1 MVISLILLFQL
12 IFRKVADVKKEKELA
27 EKRKNDPPLE
37 LSSDHPVRK
46 LISRFRKISDAKSM
60 QANTDPE
67 KGSRADMSGGE
78 RGGTEKSRSFARLIN
93 VTENSTPKT
102 GGGSS
107 KWGKM
112 VNGSGPPD
120 GESKQNKPNNENKEE
135 MKNGDPPKPQLKPAS
150 KWGKMMGKTAEL
162 IKDTDKEETQNNLR
176 KSESM
181 DSGIIRSNVKL
192 DLITEEN
199 VGHAVTVRN
208 ENNNNLTSRDN
219 SISAMSIAERHML
232 TSLNDIKLEMK
243 EDMDILH
250 QKMNRIDE
258 QISEILR
265 MFSPS
270 SSPCSSHE
278 DSTYPHSKENSTRNT
293 DNNNSTDP
301 ATESSEEE
309 SPKNHVLICDVDFI
323 PKSAESPTPNLPK
336 DGDISTTLSN
346 SASCGVSPISR
357 LSTPSSHSSAQ
368 RNHIK
373 QPTSNSVSKASLKE
387 SKEVQ
392 QSGSSNDDTASKPN
406 PQTHDGHLQPPIT
419 NAVSKQ
425 EKTGRIKSSDITIH
439 KTSTSSNER
448 DSRHEARDG
457 NNTPTNKRNG
467 AKTNVHAKGGNGAS
481 MADHEEHIPSLS
493 IGVHKKTSQK
503 NGTPPPSKVD
513 NHSNVEGNT
522 PPPPQSYR
530 GDNASPSPGADGSKS
545 TSPTNG
551 GNKTKSKDGQL
562 ATSKRNEYPLISALG
577 PAVGY
582 SVNPTGISST
592 PRPNS
597 PKLST
602 SHASTPTGPAASVS
616 DVSMTEASGQRNVI
630 SMADDVLKMKTRTRR
645 GSNGQKPKYSSN
657 IQSSSKTSM
666 EGKTSPDPQRLE
678 AQKIPGGI
686 KLPLDSEGA
695 HIKDRDLDIL

>member
-1 MVISLILLFQL
+1 
-12 IFRKVADVKKEKELA
+12 VKKEKELA

-67 KGSRADMSGGE
+67 KGSRTDMSGGE
-78 RGGTEKSRSFARLIN
+78 RGSTEKSRSFARLIN

-120 GESKQNKPNNENKEE
+120 GEGKENKPNNESKEE
-135 MKNGDPPKPQLKPAS
+135 MKNGDPSKPQLKPAS
-150 KWGKMMGKTAEL
+150 KWGKMMGKTAEPT
-162 IKDTDKEETQNNLR
+162 KEAEKEETQNNLR

-199 VGHAVTVRN
+199 VGHTVTVRN
-208 ENNNNLTSRDN
+208 ENNNNVTSRDH
-219 SISAMSIAERHML
+219 SVSAMSVAERHML
-232 TSLNDIKLEMK
+232 TSLHDIKLEMK

-278 DSTYPHSKENSTRNT
+278 DSTYPHSKENSTRNIN
-293 DNNNSTDP
+293 NNNSSDP

-309 SPKNHVLICDVDFI
+309 SSKNHILICDVDFI
-323 PKSAESPTPNLPK
+323 PKSAESPIPNLPK
-336 DGDISTTLSN
+336 DSDVNTTLSN
-346 SASCGVSPISR
+346 STSCGVSPISR
-357 LSTPSSHSSAQ
+357 LSTPSSHSSTQ

-373 QPTSNSVSKASLKE
+373 QQTSSPVSNASLKE
-387 SKEVQ
+387 SKEAQ
-392 QSGSSNDDTASKPN
+392 QHGSTNDAIA
-406 PQTHDGHLQPPIT
+406 PQTHDGHLQPPS
-419 NAVSKQ
+419 NNGVSKQ
-425 EKTGRIKSSDITIH
+425 EKIGRTVHKSSAA
-439 KTSTSSNER
+439 SNER
-448 DSRHEARDG
+448 DPRSEARDG
-457 NNTPTNKRNG
+457 DNPPLNKRAG
-467 AKTNVHAKGGNGAS
+467 AKTNVPSKGGSSVS
-481 MADHEEHIPSLS
+481 MADHNEHIPSSS
-493 IGVHKKTSQK
+493 IGVRKKTSLK
-503 NGTPPPSKVD
+503 NGRHTPPPGKPE
-513 NHSNVEGNT
+513 NHSNTEGNM
-522 PPPPQSYR
+522 PSQHSY
-530 GDNASPSPGADGSKS
+530 GGSNASPARETDGAKSP
-545 TSPTNG
+545 SPTDSG
-551 GNKTKSKDGQL
+551 DKTKSTDGQL

-592 PRPNS
+592 PRPTS

-602 SHASTPTGPAASVS
+602 SHAPSPTGPAASVS
-616 DVSMTEASGQRNVI
+616 DVSMTDAFSQRNVI
-630 SMADDVLKMKTRTRR
+630 SMADDVLKMKTRPRR
-645 GSNGQKPKYSSN
+645 GSNRQKSKNSSN
-657 IQSSSKTSM
+657 SQSSSKTSVD
-666 EGKTSPDPQRLE
+666 GKTSPDSQRPE
-678 AQKIPGGI
+678 AQRFPGGI
-686 KLPLDSEGA
+686 KLPLDNEGA